1 MNVKVI
7 ELLLLLSF
15 LNVIAVNSCLV
26 ELACR
31 QQLCISLQTK
41 CVLGFFLITGKAFC
55 WYGLFMFFFSG
66 FDLLCLCAMNEVSTG
81 LNIPY
86 LPKYNRIF

>member
-41 CVLGFFLITGKAFC
+41 CVLGFFFNYWKSILLVWFV
-55 WYGLFMFFFSG
+55 YVFFFW
-66 FDLLCLCAMNEVSTG
+66 FRFALFVCYE
-81 LNIPY
+81 
-86 LPKYNRIF
+86 